1 MYAGC
6 RFGDNGRA
14 PQPSQT
20 RTHKRRARGGLIEHA
35 GLLPGV
41 CTAVARGGRGSAL
54 SAPSWPLLAAL
65 FAPCAAHEFRDRHW
79 PGVPLA
85 VHGPR
90 ARLPLPFNDD
100 ALASAPALAQRYR
113 GRLRFTHGG
122 SERMVRADGTD
133 AQSLLD
139 MGLTVQFVDVVQVLP
154 QGPAFLRALEAELG
168 LHEGATTMCAFAS
181 APDDGL
187 NRHFDAAELISVQLT
202 GTKQFHYAP
211 VPEMPVPTGGQY
223 APRAA
228 PVDELY
234 PQATHGFPDPARVTF
249 ATAAMAPG
257 SVLFLPRGTWHYTQA
272 GAPSLSISIVVD
284 PPAALRCLLDQLRLL
299 LLQDPAWRMPLIGG
313 YGDRPQDAR
322 VRVHAAALLAG
333 LPAVIARLTAED
345 LLSAPAS
352 VDWRLA
358 HMTPATRFQRAPHTR
373 FEIGPAG
380 PHGGVAVRFFAGH
393 GPALAQPT
401 GEVEV
406 SPGTLPIL
414 RWLDARCDGPFT
426 AAQVATAFA
435 GEPLPALQQVL
446 GLCVQTQLLRVL
458 WYAPLLDPH

>member
-1 MYAGC
+1 MPHA
-6 RFGDNGRA
+6 
-14 PQPSQT
+14 SQW
-20 RTHKRRARGGLIEHA
+20 RLRQRARGGRRRCEQ
-35 GLLPGV
+35 
-41 CTAVARGGRGSAL
+41 GRPVT
-54 SAPSWPLLAAL
+54 PSSLPLLAAL
-65 FAPCAAHEFRDRHW
+65 FAPCPAHEFRDRFW

-90 ARLPLPFNDD
+90 ARLPAPFNDE
-100 ALASAPALAQRYR
+100 ALASSAALAQRYR

-139 MGLTVQFVDVVQVLP
+139 MGLTIQFVDLVQVVP
-154 QGPAFLRALEAELG
+154 QAAAFLRALEAELG

-187 NRHFDAAELISVQLT
+187 NRHFDAAELISVQLA
-202 GTKQFHYAP
+202 GTKRFHYAP
-211 VPEMPVPTGGQY
+211 VPEIPVPTGGQY
-223 APRAA
+223 APRGA
-228 PVDELY
+228 PIDELY
-234 PQATHGFPDPARVTF
+234 PQATHGFPDPVHATF
-249 ATAAMAPG
+249 STAAMAPG

-272 GAPSLSISIVVD
+272 GEPSLSISIVVD

-322 VRVHAAALLAG
+322 VREHAAALLAG
-333 LPAVIARLTAED
+333 LPGIVARLAPDD

-352 VDWRLA
+352 VGWRLT

-373 FEIGPAG
+373 VEMGPAG
-380 PHGGVAVRFFAGH
+380 PHGGVAVRFFAGRE
-393 GPALAQPT
+393 PALTQPT

-406 SPGTLPIL
+406 SPGTLPIV
-414 RWLDARCDGPFT
+414 RWLDARREGPFT
-426 AAQVATAFA
+426 AAQLAQAFA
-435 GEPLPALQQVL
+435 GEPLGALQQVL
-446 GLCVQTQLLRVL
+446 ALCVQMQLLRVL
-458 WYAPLLDPH
+458 WFPALHEPH